1 MKQKI
6 AASASSDN
14 YLTRFPAEEIHVSR
28 EALQGTAR
36 DCLRLVWETGTS
48 TLWKVNGVDVAV
60 VEEGKDEGWAKIEQI
75 LDGE

>member
-14 YLTRFPAEEIHVSR
+14 YLTRFPAEEIHTSR
-28 EALQGTAR
+28 KALQGTAR

-48 TLWKVNGVDVAV
+48 TLWKVDGVDVA